1 MNDSRPQKI
10 VNFLSA
16 IIVLVA
22 GFYVLFFM
30 PLVGISA
37 AAKTVIGILLILYF
51 LIRMRYFSRR
61 YRRDNNGPESKKRPD
76 KE

>member
-51 LIRMRYFSRR
+51 LIRMRYFSR
-61 YRRDNNGPESKKRPD
+61 GPENKNRPD
-76 KE
+76 EE